1 MVIDASVHLDIAV
14 EATPLGQP
22 VLVATVDALIFQTE
36 ITARVF
42 VS

>member
-1 MVIDASVHLDIAV
+1 MIDALVRLDIAV

-22 VLVATVDALIFQTE
+22 VLMATADALMFQTE
-36 ITARVF
+36 ITAHVF